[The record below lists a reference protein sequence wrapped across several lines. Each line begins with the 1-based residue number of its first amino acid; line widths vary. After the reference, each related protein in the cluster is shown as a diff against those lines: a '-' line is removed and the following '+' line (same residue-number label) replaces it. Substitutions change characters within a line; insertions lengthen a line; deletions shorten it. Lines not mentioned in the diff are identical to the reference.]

1 LKDTRY
7 YALDKTSLLEK
18 FQTSEA
24 GLSTDQAKKR
34 LEENGPNALAQGKKK
49 NLFQRFFDQFKDFM
63 IIVLLVAALISGFV
77 AQEWADAAL
86 ILAVVIINAVFGV
99 FQESKAEEAIEA
111 LKEMSTPEAHVKR
124 NGKLETVSSEAL
136 VVGDVVLLEAG
147 DIVPADIRLIDSAS
161 MKIEEAAL
169 TGESVPVEKEAQ
181 ILPDEDIPLGDRKN
195 MAYMN
200 SNVTYGRGVGV
211 VVGVGMDT
219 QVGQIAGMI
228 NKAEETSTPLQD
240 NLNSLGKTL
249 TWLILGIAAVIFVLV
264 FSIIIQDCQ

>member
-1 LKDTRY
+1 L
-7 YALDKTSLLEK
+7 LDK

-49 NLFQRFFDQFKDFM
+49 SLFQRFFDQFKDFM

-181 ILPDEDIPLGDRKN
+181 ILPDED
-195 MAYMN
+195 
-200 SNVTYGRGVGV
+200 
-211 VVGVGMDT
+211 
-219 QVGQIAGMI
+219 
-228 NKAEETSTPLQD
+228 
-240 NLNSLGKTL
+240 
-249 TWLILGIAAVIFVLV
+249 
-264 FSIIIQDCQ
+264 